1 MHYVVVPY
9 SQLRV
14 VAKLCGG
21 MIIVYLDTAWS
32 VVVQVFLPSNERF
45 WMVAS
50 YSTIYLYGQASN
62 IIGKSEGIV
71 EASVS

>member
-1 MHYVVVPY
+1 M
-9 SQLRV
+9 R
-14 VAKLCGG
+14 AKLACGCDNCAFRYG
-21 MIIVYLDTAWS
+21 MVRGGAS
-32 VVVQVFLPSNERF
+32 FLPSNKRF